1 MFKNDETLV
10 GKYLWKERQHS
21 RQIRNIL
28 HQENPPKDKLIISM
42 ELHAE
47 IYYEATVIQKE
58 SWEHY
63 SKICSMHSF

>member
-10 GKYLWKERQHS
+10 GKYLWKE

-63 SKICSMHSF
+63 SKIYSIHSF